1 MDQRYKGI
9 AHDVGQSEI
18 LGRIHVALI
27 KIGNNF
33 YPCSFVVLDSPNM
46 EFLFGMDMLRK
57 HQCTID
63 LNENVMTVGGEVP
76 VPFLQEKDIPSRFL
90 DEERVP
96 NDASSSG
103 ATLFAG
109 VKEALLEDPEDE
121 KKTSGE
127 AEARPVSYSYS
138 FFHIICALA
147 SMYGAMLLSGWTD
160 SSKNATLIDVGW
172 TSTTVVSGDDLFVHQ
187 SIRSEKFRSLAV
199 DESVEFKV
207 EVDNAIRVKAVEV
220 SGPEGAPV
228 QCSES
233 SHMAR
238 DCSQGGGGYSGGG
251 GG

>member
-1 MDQRYKGI
+1 
-9 AHDVGQSEI
+9 
-18 LGRIHVALI
+18 
-27 KIGNNF
+27 
-33 YPCSFVVLDSPNM
+33 
-46 EFLFGMDMLRK
+46 
-57 HQCTID
+57 
-63 LNENVMTVGGEVP
+63 MTVGGEVP

-103 ATLFAG
+103 ATIFVSSFSLKKLFAG

-172 TSTTVVSGDDLFVHQ
+172 TSV
-187 SIRSEKFRSLAV
+187 
-199 DESVEFKV
+199 
-207 EVDNAIRVKAVEV
+207 
-220 SGPEGAPV
+220 
-228 QCSES
+228 
-233 SHMAR
+233 
-238 DCSQGGGGYSGGG
+238 
-251 GG
+251 

>member
-9 AHDVGQSEI
+9 AHDVGQSEV
-18 LGRIHVALI
+18 LGRIHVAPI

-63 LNENVMTVGGEVP
+63 LNENVMTVGGEAP

-103 ATLFAG
+103 ATCLPFHEISVSLLVDVASSVYKEEPSDDGDVKLFAG

-147 SMYGAMLLSGWTD
+147 SMYGAMLLSEWTD

-172 TSTTVVSGDDLFVHQ
+172 TSV
-187 SIRSEKFRSLAV
+187 
-199 DESVEFKV
+199 
-207 EVDNAIRVKAVEV
+207 
-220 SGPEGAPV
+220 
-228 QCSES
+228 
-233 SHMAR
+233 
-238 DCSQGGGGYSGGG
+238 
-251 GG
+251 